1 MSLTAWISNIFNSMI
16 ETLQLDRDCSK
27 HFLIRTLDV
36 LIRLSKLLAVLLRT
50 STPTLQ
56 IKHILVVERDLHMP
70 DAMTKLKVE
79 KSCLTRALR
88 LIRMV
93 ARQEAL
99 RILSAAVE
107 TWWLLSPTLMR
118 TQLEFFKQPPLLRP
132 QSHSRV
138 KASNPLQPL
147 S

>member
-1 MSLTAWISNIFNSMI
+1 MI
-16 ETLQLDRDCSK
+16 ETLQLDQDCSK

-56 IKHILVVERDLHMP
+56 IKHTLVVNGEFHMP

-93 ARQEAL
+93 ARQEAP

-118 TQLEFFKQPPLLRP
+118 TQLEFFKQPPLWRQQLP
-132 QSHSRV
+132 SRV
-138 KASNPLQPL
+138 KTSNPLQPL

>member
-1 MSLTAWISNIFNSMI
+1 MI

-27 HFLIRTLDV
+27 QLLIRTLDV

-56 IKHILVVERDLHMP
+56 IKHILVVGGEFHMP
-70 DAMTKLKVE
+70 DAMTRLKVE
-79 KSCLTRALR
+79 KSCLIKALR
-88 LIRMV
+88 LIRK
-93 ARQEAL
+93 EAL
-99 RILSAAVE
+99 QEVPRILSAAVE

-118 TQLEFFKQPPLLRP
+118 IQLEFFNQPPLWRP
-132 QSHSRV
+132 QLPSRV
-138 KASNPLQPL
+138 KASNPHQPL